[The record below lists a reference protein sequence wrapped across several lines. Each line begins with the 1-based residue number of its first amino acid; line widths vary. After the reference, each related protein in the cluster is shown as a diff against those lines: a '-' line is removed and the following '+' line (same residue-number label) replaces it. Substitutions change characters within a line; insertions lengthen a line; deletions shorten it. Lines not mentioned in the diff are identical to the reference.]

1 MIKKTLFFIFALS
14 LLILMA
20 CSKDFLEGPDVMTDP
35 NRATNV
41 SADQLFNAIQAKAFF
56 MQEGNLSRLSNIWM
70 QTLAGTD
77 RQMGDI
83 SEYIYTDN
91 ETGDEMDDIYTDGG
105 LVDIRELQKKT
116 EEAGNR
122 VYLGIAKIYEVLVMS
137 TAASLYGD
145 LPYSEA
151 ISDIATPKL
160 DSQESIY
167 NALQVLIDEA
177 ILDLQSGQL
186 GDLLSNSPQND
197 VNFGGD
203 AEKWL
208 GAAYTLKA
216 RLYMHWAEVYPSYY
230 QLAMEAAQQG
240 ITSNMDNLQSIHS
253 AELNEEW
260 GYYTFYNQRDSYI
273 RAGKHLIDLLK
284 SRQDPRIALYF
295 DQDADGEY
303 TGAIPGER
311 NPSVSNLSEAEFLNP
326 SHYQDLVSWEENQL
340 IIAECAYQLG
350 DEGSAIARLNE
361 TRRGIEARWGF
372 EPFSLGEAEG
382 ISGEDLLAEVMNEK
396 FIALFLNIEIYN
408 DWKRT
413 NLPVLVPY
421 GGGDPLIKI
430 PRRYY
435 YSPDERNAN
444 PNIPTT
450 SQQPLRNDNDPN

>member
-408 DWKRT
+408 V
-413 NLPVLVPY
+413 PVLVPY